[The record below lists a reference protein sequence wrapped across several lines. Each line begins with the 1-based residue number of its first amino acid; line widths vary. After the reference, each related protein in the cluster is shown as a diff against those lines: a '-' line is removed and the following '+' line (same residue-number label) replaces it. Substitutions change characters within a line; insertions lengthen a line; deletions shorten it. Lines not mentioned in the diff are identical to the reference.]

1 MVLFNE
7 QIYFMVY
14 FPLIIW
20 VRRKIIYIRILK
32 LIWIHLLFK
41 FFFNDTRLLVS
52 HFISQNISWLI
63 FNILRH
69 IVGLNIFDFLFISLN
84 KHDIFRCHNALNY
97 IWNILNSFFLNAQE
111 TFFLM
116 KFLFYDKSL
125 FKINFYLLFVF
136 IKLLFQYLWIQ
147 LSI

>member
-7 QIYFMVY
+7 QIYLMVY

-63 FNILRH
+63 FNIFRH
-69 IVGLNIFDFLFISLN
+69 IVGLRIFDFLFISLN
-84 KHDIFRCHNALNY
+84 KHDIFRCHYALNN
-97 IWNILNSFFLNAQE
+97 IGNILNSFFLNAQE

-116 KFLFYDKSL
+116 KLLFYDKSL